1 MSWNRPFFLPL
12 VVRVRELLRQ
22 KAVNQNVKITHE
34 AIANHLGSAR
44 EAISR
49 ILKEMEKNG
58 EIEQS
63 RGQIRLK

>member
-1 MSWNRPFFLPL
+1 MI
-12 VVRVRELLRQ
+12 RVRELLHQ
-22 KAVNQNVKITHE
+22 KAIKQNIKITHE
-34 AIANHLGSAR
+34 TIANHLGSAH

-63 RGQIRLK
+63 RGEIR